1 MSGVWLISAAACFWL
16 TWALMPGVGVTDPRE
31 IFALV
36 QSQRQMVM
44 ASVVLQLL
52 SAVLY
57 VPALLGLVT
66 DRMLGDRSAVRWGAG
81 LLIVGAMGSAADA
94 ILHLL
99 AFAMTAPDV
108 NQALMLPV
116 MAFMQNEGLVL
127 LAPML
132 AAFFVGGAWLAY
144 ALADAG
150 VVSRWNGHLHLAALP
165 VLAAGGAMAGAHF
178 ISARMAGLAFLGVV
192 SAAQVLSGFGLFKRS
207 EQ

>member
-1 MSGVWLISAAACFWL
+1 MSGWLLIGAAACFWL
-16 TWALMPGVGVTDPRE
+16 TWALMPGVGVTDSKE

-36 QSQRQMVM
+36 GSQRSMVM
-44 ASVVLQLL
+44 ASVALQLL

-57 VPALLGLVT
+57 VPALLTLVAERT
-66 DRMLGDRSAVRWGAG
+66 PGDRAVRLGAG
-81 LLIVGAMGSAADA
+81 ILIVGAMGSAADA

-99 AFAMTAPDV
+99 AFAMTTPGV
-108 NQALMLPV
+108 NQDLMIPV

-132 AAFFVGGAWLAY
+132 ACFFIGGAWLAY
-144 ALADAG
+144 ALAGAG

-165 VLAAGGAMAGAHF
+165 VLVAGGAMA
-178 ISARMAGLAFLGVV
+178 SAQLMSPRIAGLAFLGVV
-192 SAAQVLSGFGLFKRS
+192 SAAQMYSGSGLLNRR

>member
-1 MSGVWLISAAACFWL
+1 MSGLLLIGAAACFWL

-57 VPALLGLVT
+57 VPALLMLVT
-66 DRMLGDRSAVRWGAG
+66 DRMVGDRRAVRWGAG
-81 LLIVGAMGSAADA
+81 ILLVGAMGSAADA

-108 NQALMLPV
+108 NQQLMLPV

-132 AAFFVGGAWLAY
+132 AAFFIGGAWLAY
-144 ALADAG
+144 ALAQAG
-150 VVSRWNGHLHLAALP
+150 VVWRWNGHLHLAALP
-165 VLAAGGAMAGAHF
+165 VLVAGGALAGARLM
-178 ISARMAGLAFLGVV
+178 SPRMAGLAFLGVV
-192 SAAQVLSGFGLFKRS
+192 SAAQILSGLGVLNRR
-207 EQ
+207 EP